1 MRKVLYILG
10 QLSDEDIEW
19 MLTAGARDRVPAGAT
34 LIREGQAVDAVYIL
48 LEGALS
54 VTLNATQSR
63 EIARLGAG
71 EIIGEISFVDSRPPS
86 ATVTAA
92 QESVIFKLSRA
103 RLSEHLENDPAFAA
117 RFYRALAV
125 FLADRLRNTTS
136 LLGYTANK
144 GLDEDQEYAGEL
156 DLNVLDNVHLAGA
169 RFDRMLKRLSG
180 AA

>member
-19 MLTAGARDRVPAGAT
+19 MLTVGARERVAAGAA
-34 LIREGQAVDAVYIL
+34 LIREGRANDELYIV

-54 VTLNATQSR
+54 VSTKANQ
-63 EIARLGAG
+63 EKEVARLGVG

-92 QESVIFKLSRA
+92 HDALVFKLGRA
-103 RLSEHLENDPAFAA
+103 LLSQRLETDTAFAA

-125 FLADRLRNTTS
+125 FLASRLRATTS
-136 LLGYTANK
+136 RLGYSA
-144 GLDEDQEYAGEL
+144 GRSLDEEAEYDDEL

-169 RFDRMLKRLSG
+169 RFDRMLKRLAGVS
-180 AA
+180 

>member
-19 MLTAGARDRVPAGAT
+19 MLTFGARERVAAGAT
-34 LIREGQAVDAVYIL
+34 LIREGQAVDAVYIV

-54 VTLNATQSR
+54 VSTKANQGK
-63 EIARLGAG
+63 EVARLGAG

-86 ATVTAA
+86 ATVVAA
-92 QESVIFKLSRA
+92 HDSLTFKLNRVQ
-103 RLSEHLENDPAFAA
+103 LSEHLETDTAFAA

-125 FLADRLRNTTS
+125 FLANRLRTTTS
-136 LLGYTANK
+136 RLGYSA
-144 GLDEDQEYAGEL
+144 GRSLDEETEYDDEL

-169 RFDRMLKRLSG
+169 RFDRMVKRLSG
-180 AA
+180 VA